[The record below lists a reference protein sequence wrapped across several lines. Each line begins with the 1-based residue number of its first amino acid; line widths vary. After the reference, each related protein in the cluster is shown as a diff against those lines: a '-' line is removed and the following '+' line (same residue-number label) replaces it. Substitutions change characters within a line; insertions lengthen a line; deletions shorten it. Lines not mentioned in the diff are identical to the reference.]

1 LNMSENEK
9 REQIGTLVEEY
20 SHLKGL
26 SAQANEKLQKSQQAF
41 QFVGNNFQTARVV
54 DGRLN
59 FTAQRPGMQAT
70 YLDSLLNETQFV
82 EALIE
87 RDRLNKEI
95 LAISEQLKPLA
106 PHLF

>member
-1 LNMSENEK
+1 MSENEK

-20 SHLKGL
+20 SHLRGL
-26 SAQANEKLQKSQQAF
+26 SALANESLQKSHQAF

-54 DGRLN
+54 EGRLN
-59 FTAQRPGMQAT
+59 FTAQRPGMAVT
-70 YLDSLLNETQFV
+70 HLDCLLNEDQFV
-82 EALIE
+82 EALKE

-95 LAISEQLKPLA
+95 LAISEKLKPLA